1 MRHLDAF
8 GVVIDTKKLIKDD
21 EGIKYYKIIGLR
33 VIDLISGE
41 IENRTDDFRGVY
53 LTYDDVT
60 NNYIGYNTSSREWDF
75 YTELDGQP
83 LIGYFPSVSVYDIST
98 GEVGETWGSEAY
110 YKLSSLLYLELN
122 LLTGNLRYIHGLDA
136 IKLTGAEDWDEGAY
150 TDTLGMGIIY
160 KDTELF
166 SYLTDQET
174 GTIIFD
180 TTVCVFDSK
189 KSVLLPKGCKFLD
202 IAEGGKINKLVC
214 NKELEYIKIDNGRQ
228 LKTVYISKEAK
239 TEFICNFIT
248 NLAYAVR
255 GSFSSK
261 LYLAT
266 SSFLEILETLSAD
279 EAFQYCK
286 EPKNKE
292 VVDEILK
299 NIEIIVY

>member
-1 MRHLDAF
+1 MKHLDAF
-8 GVVIDTKKLIKDD
+8 GVIIDTKKLIKDKD
-21 EGIKYYKIIGLR
+21 NIKYYQVIGLR

-41 IENRTDDFRGVY
+41 IENRTSDFRDVY

-60 NNYIGYNTSSREWDF
+60 DNYIGYNTSSGEWNF
-75 YTELDGQP
+75 YTELDGLP

-98 GEVGETWGSEAY
+98 GEVDTIGDTEVC
-110 YKLSSLLYLELN
+110 YKISSLLYLKLN

-189 KSVLLPKGCKFLD
+189 KSVLLPKGCKCLD
-202 IAEGGKINKLVC
+202 IADGGKINKLVC

-228 LKTVYISKEAK
+228 LKTVYISKESSK
-239 TEFICNFIT
+239 EFICNFII
-248 NLAYAVR
+248 NLGYASR

-266 SSFLEILETLSAD
+266 SSFLEILETLPAD